1 MVLLRAWEINI
12 AQQKAISRWAAKGG
26 FSAGG
31 KAREEKP
38 SLNKAREKQSRQVE
52 MARNRNS
59 VARTQ

>member
-1 MVLLRAWEINI
+1 MT
-12 AQQKAISRWAAKGG
+12 AQQKAISRWAATGG
-26 FSAGG
+26 FAKGG

-38 SLNKAREKQSRQVE
+38 SLNKAREKQSRQME